1 MHSFTGPQVGWI
13 GWDNVN
19 NDLKITFDPMFKN
32 HTVCRVCGNEDL
44 KPYLDL
50 GLMPLS
56 NNLMSDPLEVA
67 PRYPLKVLLCE
78 VCGLSQLSIV
88 VDPETLFG
96 NYVYRSSISQGYKD
110 HCRVMAQTFKE
121 KFNLSAASFHIDIA
135 GNDGAL
141 LLEFKRVLG
150 HVTLNIDPAKNLVKI
165 CEDQG
170 IRVFNTFWGMPAAK
184 HLLNT
189 GWPLPDLITATN
201 VFAHVDN
208 VLEFLEAVKAVLAPE
223 GVLVLE
229 FPYLIDFI
237 DRKEFDT
244 IYFEHL
250 SYFSI
255 LPLSYLCKKAGLHLV
270 DVTHHE
276 IHGGSVRCFIMRN
289 KDRSTGRAQAYI
301 QKEIDGGYVTI
312 SRYKSWAA
320 EIAGVINEFSYM
332 IGDLDGLKVWGFAAS
347 AKGNTLLNAAG
358 VTVKQ
363 IPFIVDQTP
372 EKLGKYS
379 PGTGIPII
387 HMDALMVGRPD
398 YLILLSWNFAD
409 EIIKK
414 CQAAGYTGKFINPLT
429 CEVYT

>member
-1 MHSFTGPQVGWI
+1 
-13 GWDNVN
+13 
-19 NDLKITFDPMFKN
+19 MFKN

-56 NNLMSDPLEVA
+56 NNLMSDPGEIA

-96 NYVYRSSISQGYKD
+96 HYVYRSSIAQGYKD
-110 HCRVMAQTFKE
+110 HCRRMAFTLAEQ
-121 KFNLSAASFHIDIA
+121 FNLTDKSFHIDIA

-141 LLEFKRVLG
+141 LLEFKKVLN
-150 HVTLNIDPAKNLVKI
+150 HNTLSIDPAVNLAKI
-165 CEDQG
+165 CEAQG
-170 IRVFNTFWGMPAAK
+170 IRAFTAFWGMPAAK

-237 DRKEFDT
+237 EKKEFDT

-270 DVTHHE
+270 DVAHHD
-276 IHGGSVRCFIMRN
+276 IHGGSVRCYIMRN
-289 KDRSTGRAQAYI
+289 KDRGTGRAQAYV
-301 QKEIDGGYVTI
+301 QKEIDQGYVTI
-312 SRYKSWAA
+312 SRYRSWAA
-320 EIAGVINEFSYM
+320 EIADVVNEFSYM
-332 IGDLDGLKVWGFAAS
+332 IGDLAGIEDDKSFKVYGFAAS

-358 VTVKQ
+358 ITVKQ
-363 IPFIVDQTP
+363 IPAIVDQTP
-372 EKLGKYS
+372 EKIGKYS

-387 HMDALMVGRPD
+387 SMDQMITDKPD
-398 YLILLSWNFAD
+398 YLVLLSWNFAD
-409 EIIKK
+409 EIIQK
-414 CQAAGYTGKFINPLT
+414 CHAAGYTGKFINPLT